1 MTNFKK
7 KILLLLL
14 VVVSTIANAQFID
27 KDYTQ
32 ISVVF
37 DPTITDNGFQ
47 IGGEIQKIMHWGY
60 TSIGASTYKGF
71 DVSYTDLIGT
81 FGINFNLFNN
91 DVVRYYSG
99 FRLGL
104 IWRETTPF
112 PAVGGALGFDI
123 KLSKF
128 YSKIQFYL
136 GMRLWTD
143 YREDQKNH
151 FYGDSSGYK
160 RGLIT
165 NNALLQENGAI
176 VLSMS
181 W

>member
-1 MTNFKK
+1 M
-7 KILLLLL
+7 
-14 VVVSTIANAQFID
+14 
-27 KDYTQ
+27 
-32 ISVVF
+32 
-37 DPTITDNGFQ
+37 
-47 IGGEIQKIMHWGY
+47 
-60 TSIGASTYKGF
+60 
-71 DVSYTDLIGT
+71 
-81 FGINFNLFNN
+81 
-91 DVVRYYSG
+91 
-99 FRLGL
+99 GL